1 MNNKAKLIRI
11 IILFSLGFV
20 GFVISFLGL
29 YWKFDAWILI
39 VLFILSAALLA
50 LGIFAISKAKIEK
63 PTILEQ
69 KKLVV
74 RKKKTIKKTK
84 SQSDNQNWDE
94 EMTDEE
100 FFDVV
105 NDD

>member
-1 MNNKAKLIRI
+1 MNNNAKLII
-11 IILFSLGFV
+11 SIILLSLGFV

-63 PTILEQ
+63 PTTAEQ
-69 KKLVV
+69 KKVVV
-74 RKKKTIKKTK
+74 RKKKNIKKTK
-84 SQSDNQNWDE
+84 SQSDNHNWDE